1 MQEEEEMIPVL
12 KVDERG
18 AADTA
23 DDGDEDLDV
32 PVADRCFASTACD
45 SRPGRRM
52 LQ

>member
-1 MQEEEEMIPVL
+1 MIPAL
-12 KVDERG
+12 KLDERG

-23 DDGDEDLDV
+23 DDDAALGV
-32 PVADRCFASTACD
+32 SVADRCFASTACD